1 MLSFWDHLEELRR
14 VLLRCIVVVAIFAI
28 LAFIFKD
35 EVFFIIFAPKNPDF
49 LPSIFGA
56 SPEVQ
61 LINTELTRQFVV
73 HMMTS
78 LYVGIIVAAP
88 YIIFELYR
96 FISPGL
102 YENERRYSTPL
113 VIASYV
119 MFMVGILF
127 CYFILFPIT
136 FRFLANYQV
145 DESIQNLI
153 SLESYIDTLVFLS
166 LAMGIVFE
174 IPILSWLLG
183 RLGILHR
190 EDMQQYR
197 RHAIVVI
204 LIVAAIITPT
214 SDVITLT
221 IVSLPMYLL
230 YELSILLVPSNGGNH
245 LPCRTDHLRG
255 NQ

>member
-14 VLLRCIVVVAIFAI
+14 VLLRCILVVVVFAI

-35 EVFFIIFAPKNPDF
+35 EVFFVIFAPKSSDF
-49 LPSIFGA
+49 LPTIFGA

-61 LINTELTRQFVV
+61 LINTELTRQFLV

-88 YIIFELYR
+88 YIIYELYR
-96 FISPGL
+96 FISLGL

-190 EDMQQYR
+190 AQMQQYR
-197 RHAIVVI
+197 RHAIVAI
-204 LIVAAIITPT
+204 LIIAAIITPT
-214 SDVITLT
+214 SDVITLS

-230 YELSILLVPSNGGNH
+230 YEVSILLAP
-245 LPCRTDHLRG
+245 RK
-255 NQ
+255 

>member
-1 MLSFWDHLEELRR
+1 M
-14 VLLRCIVVVAIFAI
+14 LLRCIVVVALFAV

-35 EVFFIIFAPKNPDF
+35 EVFWVIFAPKSPDF
-49 LPSIFGA
+49 LPVIFGS

-102 YENERRYSTPL
+102 YENERRYTTPL
-113 VIASYV
+113 VIASYF
-119 MFMVGILF
+119 MFMMGIIF

-145 DESIQNLI
+145 DTSIQNLI

-166 LAMGIVFE
+166 LAMGIIFE

-190 EDMQQYR
+190 QHMQQYR
-197 RHAIVVI
+197 RHAIVII
-204 LIVAAIITPT
+204 LIVAAVITPT
-214 SDVITLT
+214 ADAFTLF
-221 IVSLPMYLL
+221 VVALPIWLL
-230 YELSILLVPSNGGNH
+230 YELSIAIVRMTIGKS
-245 LPCRTDHLRG
+245 
-255 NQ
+255 QE

>member
-1 MLSFWDHLEELRR
+1 MTFWDHLEELRR
-14 VLLRCIVVVAIFAI
+14 VLLRCIVVVALFAV

-35 EVFFIIFAPKNPDF
+35 EVFRVIFAPKSPDF
-49 LPSIFGA
+49 LPFIFGS

-102 YENERRYSTPL
+102 YENERRYTTPL
-113 VIASYV
+113 VIASYF
-119 MFMVGILF
+119 MFMMGIIF

-145 DESIQNLI
+145 DTSIQNLI

-166 LAMGIVFE
+166 LAMGIIFE

-190 EDMQQYR
+190 QQMQQYR
-197 RHAIVVI
+197 RHAIVII
-204 LIVAAIITPT
+204 LIIAAIITPT
-214 SDVITLT
+214 SDAITLA

-230 YELSILLVPSNGGNH
+230 YEVSILLVP
-245 LPCRTDHLRG
+245 RK
-255 NQ
+255 

>member
-1 MLSFWDHLEELRR
+1 MAL
-14 VLLRCIVVVAIFAI
+14 FAV

-35 EVFFIIFAPKNPDF
+35 EVFWVIFAPKSPDF
-49 LPSIFGA
+49 LPFIFG
-56 SPEVQ
+56 SSTEVQ

-102 YENERRYSTPL
+102 YENERRYTTPL
-113 VIASYV
+113 VIASYF
-119 MFMVGILF
+119 MFMMGIIF

-145 DESIQNLI
+145 DTSIQNLI

-166 LAMGIVFE
+166 LAMGIIFE

-190 EDMQQYR
+190 QQMQQYR
-197 RHAIVVI
+197 RHAIVII
-204 LIVAAIITPT
+204 LIIAAIITPT
-214 SDVITLT
+214 SDAITLA

-230 YELSILLVPSNGGNH
+230 YEVSIILVP
-245 LPCRTDHLRG
+245 RK
-255 NQ
+255 

>member
-35 EVFFIIFAPKNPDF
+35 EVFFVIFAPKSPDF
-49 LPSIFGA
+49 LPTIFGA

-61 LINTELTRQFVV
+61 LINTELTRQFLV
-73 HMMTS
+73 HMMAS

-190 EDMQQYR
+190 AQMQQYR
-197 RHAIVVI
+197 RHAIVAI
-204 LIVAAIITPT
+204 LIIAAIITPT
-214 SDVITLT
+214 SDVITLS

-255 NQ
+255 KQ

>member
-1 MLSFWDHLEELRR
+1 MAL
-14 VLLRCIVVVAIFAI
+14 FAV

-35 EVFFIIFAPKNPDF
+35 EVFWVIFAPKSPDF
-49 LPSIFGA
+49 LPVIFG
-56 SPEVQ
+56 SSTEVQ

-102 YENERRYSTPL
+102 YENERRYTTPL
-113 VIASYV
+113 VIASYF
-119 MFMVGILF
+119 MFMMGIIF

-145 DESIQNLI
+145 DTSIQNLI

-166 LAMGIVFE
+166 LAMGIIFE

-190 EDMQQYR
+190 QQMQQYR
-197 RHAIVVI
+197 RHAIVII
-204 LIVAAIITPT
+204 LIIAAIITPT
-214 SDVITLT
+214 SDAITLA

-230 YELSILLVPSNGGNH
+230 YEVSILLVP
-245 LPCRTDHLRG
+245 RK
-255 NQ
+255 

>member
-1 MLSFWDHLEELRR
+1 M
-14 VLLRCIVVVAIFAI
+14 LLRCIVVVALFAI

-35 EVFFIIFAPKNPDF
+35 EVFWVIFAPKSPDF
-49 LPSIFGA
+49 LPVIFGS

-102 YENERRYSTPL
+102 YENERRYTTPL
-113 VIASYV
+113 VIASYF
-119 MFMVGILF
+119 MFMMGIIF

-145 DESIQNLI
+145 DTSIQNLI

-166 LAMGIVFE
+166 LAMGIIFE

-190 EDMQQYR
+190 AQMQQYR

-204 LIVAAIITPT
+204 LIIAAIITPT
-214 SDVITLT
+214 SDVITLS

-230 YELSILLVPSNGGNH
+230 YEVSILLVP
-245 LPCRTDHLRG
+245 RK
-255 NQ
+255 

>member
-1 MLSFWDHLEELRR
+1 MALFT
-14 VLLRCIVVVAIFAI
+14 V

-35 EVFFIIFAPKNPDF
+35 EVFWVIFAPKSPDF
-49 LPSIFGA
+49 LPVIFGS

-102 YENERRYSTPL
+102 YENERRYTTPL
-113 VIASYV
+113 VIASYF
-119 MFMVGILF
+119 MFMMGIIF

-145 DESIQNLI
+145 DTSIQNLI

-166 LAMGIVFE
+166 LAMGIIFE

-190 EDMQQYR
+190 QQMQQYR
-197 RHAIVVI
+197 RHAIVII
-204 LIVAAIITPT
+204 LIIAAIITPT
-214 SDVITLT
+214 SDAITLA

-230 YELSILLVPSNGGNH
+230 YEVSILLVP
-245 LPCRTDHLRG
+245 RK
-255 NQ
+255 

>member
-1 MLSFWDHLEELRR
+1 MTFWDHLEELRR
-14 VLLRCIVVVAIFAI
+14 VLLRCTVVVAVFAI

-35 EVFFIIFAPKNPDF
+35 EVFFVVFAPKSSDF
-49 LPSIFGA
+49 LPALFGA
-56 SPEVQ
+56 SPTIQ
-61 LINTELTRQFVV
+61 LINTELTRQFIV

-78 LYVGIIVAAP
+78 LYVGVIVAAP
-88 YIIFELYR
+88 YIIYELYR

-102 YENERRYSTPL
+102 YENERHYSMPV

-119 MFMVGILF
+119 MFMLGLLF
-127 CYFILFPIT
+127 SYFILFPIT
-136 FRFLANYQV
+136 FRFLAGYQV
-145 DESIQNLI
+145 DAQVENLI

-166 LAMGIVFE
+166 LAMGIIFE

-197 RHAIVVI
+197 RHAIVAILVI
-204 LIVAAIITPT
+204 AAIITPT
-214 SDVITLT
+214 SDVITLS

-230 YELSILLVPSNGGNH
+230 YELSILLVPSNH
-245 LPCRTDHLRG
+245 RSL
-255 NQ
+255 

>member
-1 MLSFWDHLEELRR
+1 MTFWDHLEELRR
-14 VLLRCIVVVAIFAI
+14 VLLRCIVVVALFAV

-35 EVFFIIFAPKNPDF
+35 EVFWVIFAPKSPDF
-49 LPSIFGA
+49 LPFIFGS

-102 YENERRYSTPL
+102 YENERRYTTPL
-113 VIASYV
+113 VIASYF
-119 MFMVGILF
+119 MFMMGIIF

-145 DESIQNLI
+145 DTSIQNLI

-166 LAMGIVFE
+166 LAMGIIFE

-190 EDMQQYR
+190 QQMQQYR
-197 RHAIVVI
+197 RHAIVII
-204 LIVAAIITPT
+204 LIIAAIITPT
-214 SDVITLT
+214 SDAITLA

-230 YELSILLVPSNGGNH
+230 YEVSILLVP
-245 LPCRTDHLRG
+245 RK
-255 NQ
+255 

>member
-1 MLSFWDHLEELRR
+1 MTFWDHLEELRR
-14 VLLRCIVVVAIFAI
+14 VLLRCIIVVALFAI

-35 EVFFIIFAPKNPDF
+35 EVFGIIFAPKSPDF
-49 LPSIFGA
+49 LPRLFGS

-61 LINTELTRQFVV
+61 LINTELTRQFIV

-78 LYVGIIVAAP
+78 FYVGIIVAAP

-102 YENERRYSTPL
+102 YEKERRYTTPL
-113 VIASYV
+113 VISSYL
-119 MFMVGILF
+119 MFMVGIFF

-145 DESIQNLI
+145 DDSVQNLI

-190 EDMQQYR
+190 GLMQQYR
-197 RHAIVVI
+197 RHAIVII

-214 SDVITLT
+214 SDAITLC

-230 YELSILLVPSNGGNH
+230 YEVSILLVP
-245 LPCRTDHLRG
+245 RK
-255 NQ
+255 

>member
-1 MLSFWDHLEELRR
+1 MAL
-14 VLLRCIVVVAIFAI
+14 FAV

-35 EVFFIIFAPKNPDF
+35 EVFWVIFAPKSPDF
-49 LPSIFGA
+49 LPVIFGS

-102 YENERRYSTPL
+102 YENERRYTTPL
-113 VIASYV
+113 VIASYF
-119 MFMVGILF
+119 MFMMGILF

-145 DESIQNLI
+145 DTSIQNLI
-153 SLESYIDTLVFLS
+153 SLESYIS
-166 LAMGIVFE
+166 LAMGIIFE

-190 EDMQQYR
+190 QQMQQYR
-197 RHAIVVI
+197 RHAIVII
-204 LIVAAIITPT
+204 LIIAAIITPT
-214 SDVITLT
+214 SDAITLA

-230 YELSILLVPSNGGNH
+230 YEVSILLVP
-245 LPCRTDHLRG
+245 RK
-255 NQ
+255 

>member
-1 MLSFWDHLEELRR
+1 M
-14 VLLRCIVVVAIFAI
+14 LLRCIVVVALFAV

-35 EVFFIIFAPKNPDF
+35 EVFWVIFAPKSPDF
-49 LPSIFGA
+49 LPVIFG
-56 SPEVQ
+56 SSTEVQ

-102 YENERRYSTPL
+102 YENERRYTTPL
-113 VIASYV
+113 VIASYF
-119 MFMVGILF
+119 MFMMGIIF

-145 DESIQNLI
+145 DTSIQNLI

-166 LAMGIVFE
+166 LAMGIIFE

-190 EDMQQYR
+190 QQMQQYR
-197 RHAIVVI
+197 RHAIVII
-204 LIVAAIITPT
+204 LIIAAIITPT
-214 SDVITLT
+214 SDAITLA

-230 YELSILLVPSNGGNH
+230 YEVSILLVP
-245 LPCRTDHLRG
+245 RK
-255 NQ
+255 

>member
-1 MLSFWDHLEELRR
+1 MTL
-14 VLLRCIVVVAIFAI
+14 FAV

-35 EVFFIIFAPKNPDF
+35 EVFWVIFAPKSPDF
-49 LPSIFGA
+49 LPFIFGS

-102 YENERRYSTPL
+102 YENERRYTTPL
-113 VIASYV
+113 VIASYF
-119 MFMVGILF
+119 MFMMGILF

-145 DESIQNLI
+145 DTSIQNLI

-166 LAMGIVFE
+166 LAMGIIFE

-190 EDMQQYR
+190 QQMQQYR
-197 RHAIVVI
+197 RHAIVII
-204 LIVAAIITPT
+204 LIIAAIITPT
-214 SDVITLT
+214 SDAITLA

-230 YELSILLVPSNGGNH
+230 YEVSILLVP
-245 LPCRTDHLRG
+245 RK
-255 NQ
+255 

>member
-1 MLSFWDHLEELRR
+1 MAL
-14 VLLRCIVVVAIFAI
+14 FAV

-35 EVFFIIFAPKNPDF
+35 EVFWVIFAPKSPDF
-49 LPSIFGA
+49 LPVIFGS

-102 YENERRYSTPL
+102 YENERRYTTPL
-113 VIASYV
+113 VIASYF
-119 MFMVGILF
+119 MFMMGILF

-145 DESIQNLI
+145 DTSIQNLI

-166 LAMGIVFE
+166 LAMGIIFE

-190 EDMQQYR
+190 QQMQQYR
-197 RHAIVVI
+197 RHAIVII
-204 LIVAAIITPT
+204 LIIAAIITPT
-214 SDVITLT
+214 SDAITLA

-230 YELSILLVPSNGGNH
+230 YEVSILLMP
-245 LPCRTDHLRG
+245 RK
-255 NQ
+255 